1 MYEGDFSRRRDI
13 AHHFLLL
20 VDFQKFPLEY
30 TQLIWVSPTQLVL
43 NAVKNKRNWNHTM
56 KPKLKYQLHKE
67 RFEKN
72 ILDFSGVILD
82 LQLISLYSYEIKN
95 G

>member
-1 MYEGDFSRRRDI
+1 
-13 AHHFLLL
+13 
-20 VDFQKFPLEY
+20 
-30 TQLIWVSPTQLVL
+30 
-43 NAVKNKRNWNHTM
+43 M

-72 ILDFSGVILD
+72 IIDFSGVILD